1 MMRGRMMRR
10 SIMLRALCAIGAL
23 SALAAGLVGCGRS
36 GTRSY
41 YTLTYPIADG
51 RFAES
56 FDVTIRIKEVDLRE
70 SYRRSE
76 IVLRPDRHE
85 LRYDRARRWSER
97 PQKMI
102 TSLLVDHLRA
112 SNLVRQVDETMG
124 QTPAEYTLSAEV
136 EAIEEVQAGAQAL
149 ARLSMS
155 LRLVRF
161 ADDTVVWTYRF
172 DARRPAGGIERNT
185 TRSTVRA
192 LSGILQ
198 AQFDLALD
206 DLALYLAEPTAPR
219 LARNVE
225 PVSAQPAP
233 ESDGGLRWT
242 PDDPLNEL
250 PGLNAD
256 TTPMGVGFGAVF
268 VPSLSGTRQE
278 PPVAVYDART
288 GSVVAEGRPGARV
301 VLPPGPYDVRFGTGT
316 VSQQLASRIEVSDG
330 RTVVVPPRWATLQV
344 DVLDEQFVPFRGTYE
359 LIRMDNREDYGIGFG
374 ADEQL
379 GEKLRV
385 WALPPGLY
393 KIIRSGGTYRDRTDF
408 ATVRLVAGE
417 HSRFTLVL
425 DDDTGEFLGAGE
437 VDPAQT
443 ANRDK
448 TWTVRGVVGGSVV
461 FNDTEQAEQ
470 QQGRSYGASVF
481 FDGALT
487 YRKGAHLWHSRL
499 ELEEEQTQAPEDD
512 FFTNDA
518 DRLFLHTIYTYVVV
532 PWFGP
537 YARVGAETSLLT
549 RYQAISNPGYVCSP
563 GPDGQ
568 VTGACSTVDGPD
580 GPIVEVDRDEA
591 ELVDRLRLGGSF
603 APLQL
608 REGTGGNFRV
618 LRKRSI
624 ELDLRLGLGARQTL
638 ANGLRTYSDR
648 ISRDDPSP
656 DDPERALAYYTYSLV
671 DDTYVTGVEGTIV
684 GFARPLPWVTVSTEF
699 DGLLAFDQEN
709 SSFTWRNQISLRL
722 ASFASLNYRYNLTL
736 DPAIIDETQTEHD
749 VQLRFSYTLF

>member
-1 MMRGRMMRR
+1 MKRAPSPR
-10 SIMLRALCAIGAL
+10 RALWLLCGASL
-23 SALAAGLVGCGRS
+23 VLAGLVGCGRAPA
-36 GTRSY
+36 RSY
-41 YTLTYPIADG
+41 YTLTYPIEQG
-51 RFAES
+51 RFTDS
-56 FDVTIRIKEVDLRE
+56 VDVTVRVKEIDLRE

-102 TSLLVDHLRA
+102 TALLVDHLRA
-112 SNLVRQVDETMG
+112 SNLVRQVDEKVA
-124 QTPAEYTLSAEV
+124 QTPAQYTLSAEV
-136 EAIEEVQAGAQAL
+136 EAIEEVQAGDQAL
-149 ARLSMS
+149 ARLAMN

-172 DARRPAGGIERNT
+172 DARRPVGEVERNT

-192 LSGILQ
+192 LSEILQ

-206 DLALYLAEPTAPR
+206 DLRIYLANPETPR
-219 LARNVE
+219 LARTAEPVE
-225 PVSAQPAP
+225 PQPTTDGA
-233 ESDGGLRWT
+233 GGLRWK
-242 PDDPLNEL
+242 PDDPLNDL
-250 PGLNAD
+250 PGLHAD

-268 VPSLSGTRQE
+268 VPSLSDTREE
-278 PPVAVYDART
+278 PPVAVYAAEG
-288 GSVVAEGRPGARV
+288 GSAVAEGRPGARI
-301 VLPPGPYDVRFGTGT
+301 VLRPGTYDIRFGTGT
-316 VSQQLASRIEVSDG
+316 VSQQIVARAEVEDG
-330 RTVVVPPRWATLQV
+330 RTVVVPPTWATLQV
-344 DVLDEQFVPFRGTYE
+344 DVVDEQFVPFRGTYE

-374 ADEQL
+374 ADEQQ
-379 GEKLRV
+379 GEKVRV
-385 WALPPGLY
+385 WTLPPGLY

-408 ATVRLVAGE
+408 ATVRLVPGE

-425 DDDTGEFLGAGE
+425 DEDTGEFLGAGE
-437 VDPAQT
+437 VDPNQT
-443 ANRDK
+443 ADRDQ
-448 TWTVRGVVGGSVV
+448 TWTVRGVVGGSLV
-461 FNDTEQAEQ
+461 FNDTEDAEA

-487 YRKGAHLWHSRL
+487 YRKDAHLWHTRL
-499 ELEEEQTQAPEDD
+499 ELEEEQTRAPEDD

-549 RYQAISNPGYVCSP
+549 RYQAIANPGYVCP
-563 GPDGQ
+563 PDANGGVAGP
-568 VTGACSTVDGPD
+568 CSTVDGPD
-580 GPIVEVDRDEA
+580 GPIIEVDRDEA

-638 ANGLRTYSDR
+638 ANGLRSYSDR
-648 ISRDDPSP
+648 QSRADPSP
-656 DDPERALAYYTYSLV
+656 EDPERTLALYTYQLV
-671 DDTYVTGVEGTIV
+671 EDSYVTGIEGTVV